1 MKTTWAGFY
10 HQVFDQNRQIANDF
24 PNKIAK
30 RSANLII
37 IIAQLK
43 LHGMKWMKHLLDNML
58 QEKQHSHYMH
68 QSGYWFIELKVSWS
82 FILPPQ
88 STKVQFE
95 CRFAFIMCELAI
107 RAESLQSCVNRYTQ
121 CVCVCT
127 NDVYFLDN
135 KTDKIHASKCNEITL
150 DTISQGLKE
159 STNNI
164 PYRYLEC
171 P

>member
-1 MKTTWAGFY
+1 
-10 HQVFDQNRQIANDF
+10 
-24 PNKIAK
+24 
-30 RSANLII
+30 
-37 IIAQLK
+37 
-43 LHGMKWMKHLLDNML
+43 MKWMKHLLDNML

-121 CVCVCT
+121 CVCVC
-127 NDVYFLDN
+127 VYEWCIYISLIIKQIKYTLVNAMRLHLIRYPRDLKN
-135 KTDKIHASKCNEITL
+135 QLTINHTDIWSVHKFIV
-150 DTISQGLKE
+150 
-159 STNNI
+159 
-164 PYRYLEC
+164 LEQMNRLSNVIFKLL
-171 P
+171 